1 MKGIVLDDTKTK
13 IGKDFYDKYYYKYND
28 IGINANKIVTIGEEF
43 SFGRNT
49 KIMITVN
56 NEIVYEFFSRPE
68 DDFIEA
74 VAQESI
80 EATYYYLK
88 ELEQQSK
95 YFTQY

>member
-1 MKGIVLDDTKTK
+1 MKGIILDDTKTK

-49 KIMITVN
+49 KIIITVN
-56 NEIVYEFFSRPE
+56 NEVIYEFLSRPE

-88 ELEQQSK
+88 ELESQSK

>member
-1 MKGIVLDDTKTK
+1 MRGIVLDDTKTK

-95 YFTQY
+95 NFTQY